1 MNAHVH
7 YRLTRQWAID
17 EGLSAEEAEAVAS
30 ANLAVDRE
38 FPGSDLRYKGWH
50 FGWFGAHRRA
60 RRLLGEAVEGR
71 DPVALGR
78 ALHCEQDALAH
89 GHLGHLVHYRG
100 IDIWERRSQRVRS
113 RIEAAS
119 RHMLAEF
126 AAGETACMSSRSPT

>member
-7 YRLTRQWAID
+7 YRLTLQWALE
-17 EGLSAEEAEAVAS
+17 EGLPPAEAEAVAG

-38 FPGSDLRYKGWH
+38 FPGNRWRHKGWH
-50 FGWFGAHRRA
+50 FGWLGARRKA
-60 RRLLGEAVEGR
+60 RRLLGDAIRDR

-100 IDIWERRSQRVRS
+100 IDLWERRSERVRRSIEVSS
-113 RIEAAS
+113 R
-119 RHMLAEF
+119 RMLAAYW
-126 AAGETACMSSRSPT
+126 AAVPSS